1 MIGRLGF
8 EFGQGDTGT
17 DAGRAHGVCRARQTG
32 RGEVLQD
39 FFELLT
45 RLRELVHRVLQ
56 VFAQTE
62 FVSTDF
68 FWVGGRRV
76 C

>member
-17 DAGRAHGVCRARQTG
+17 DAGRADGVCRACQTG